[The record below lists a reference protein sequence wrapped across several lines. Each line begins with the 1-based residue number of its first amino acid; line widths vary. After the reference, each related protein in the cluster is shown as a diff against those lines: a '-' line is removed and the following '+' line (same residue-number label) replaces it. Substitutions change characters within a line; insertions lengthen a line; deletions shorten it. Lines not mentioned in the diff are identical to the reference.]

1 MYYSEQPWLH
11 RPAVR
16 QLLEPG
22 WAALG
27 AELRAERKSPPDA
40 LSLSSAAQSGKIPL
54 DEISGLDSSPT
65 DSAEVRALAKFDR

>member
-1 MYYSEQPWLH
+1 MYYSEQPWLQH
-11 RPAVR
+11 PAVR
-16 QLLEPG
+16 QVLEPG

-27 AELRAERKSPPDA
+27 AERNSPSDA

-65 DSAEVRALAKFDR
+65 DSAEVRVLAKFDR